1 MAEGDRRRMRSREAR
16 ESTLTQYVSQPLG
29 LFFQL
34 VSVEE
39 PQKVLIPYVEIDA
52 ERVLEFP

>member
-1 MAEGDRRRMRSREAR
+1 MRSREAR